1 MFLMIISV
9 EEIRELKSVLETLKA
24 ELRAE
29 GKAFDENIKWVS
41 WLKHHLQ
48 R

>member
-1 MFLMIISV
+1 MFPMIISV

-29 GKAFDENIKWVS
+29 GKSF
-41 WLKHHLQ
+41 
-48 R
+48 